1 MIGRSCRRWIV
12 VLLAVGFAAPAW
24 AGLLGADREV
34 SIGTGVAFRS
44 WTVKLEGEE
53 DIEVGQLSIPL
64 VAHAPVG
71 GDNLNFTLFAA
82 RASSEYKISEEA
94 KLSGFTDTQLR
105 LSYRMN
111 NERVLWTAGFALPTG
126 PTDLSEDEVR
136 VSRAISNEVLGFRT
150 NRYGAGL
157 DLFGSVL
164 FAWPLSNSVSAGG
177 GVGVARRG
185 AFDYAPDAENGLG
198 EVDLG
203 DEFFASAG
211 ASYLRRRETGGTSFN
226 LDLTYRLFGTDQVE
240 GTEVFEEGDEL
251 VLLATAA
258 HETERVRLAGRVRG
272 VFKGDNSLMGT
283 ALEWNAGTDLDNL
296 VQSSIAGDRFDL
308 GCDLAYRLTPIWSV
322 SGVVRHSRFG
332 EAIAE
337 GGEEKSSVASRG
349 KANVTELG
357 PAVTWEATET
367 LLLRLGFGFLFGS
380 AEDGDA
386 DLSGHDLVVTGTFRL

>member
-1 MIGRSCRRWIV
+1 MPIL
-12 VLLAVGFAAPAW
+12 VLLLTAAFAATAD
-24 AGLLGADREV
+24 AGLLGADRDV
-34 SIGTGVAFRS
+34 SIGTGVALRS

-53 DIEVGQLSIPL
+53 DIEVGQLSVPVVL
-64 VAHAPVG
+64 HAPVG
-71 GDNLNFTLFAA
+71 GENLDFTLYAA
-82 RASSEYKISEEA
+82 RASSDYKISEEA

-105 LSYRMN
+105 LSYLMS

-126 PTDLSEDEVR
+126 PTDLSEEEVR

-164 FAWPLSNSVSAGG
+164 FAWPLTNTLSAGG
-177 GVGVARRG
+177 GLGAARRG

-211 ASYLRRRETGGTSFN
+211 ASYLRRSESGGTSLN

-240 GTEVFEEGDEL
+240 GADVFEEGNEL

-258 HETERVRLAGRVRG
+258 RETERIRLTGRVRS
-272 VFKGDNSLMGT
+272 VFKGENSLTGS
-283 ALEWNAGTDLDNL
+283 ALGWNAGTDLENL
-296 VQSSIAGDRFDL
+296 VQSSIAGDRLDL
-308 GCDLAYRLTPIWSV
+308 GCDLTYRLTPVWSV
-322 SGVVRHSRFG
+322 SGTIRHSRFG

-337 GGEEKSSVASRG
+337 GEEEGSSVASRG

-357 PAVTWEATET
+357 PALSWDATEAI
-367 LLLRLGFGFLFGS
+367 LLRIGFGFLLGS
-380 AEDGDA
+380 ADDGDA
-386 DLSGHDLVVTGTFRL
+386 DLSGYDVVVSGTFRL